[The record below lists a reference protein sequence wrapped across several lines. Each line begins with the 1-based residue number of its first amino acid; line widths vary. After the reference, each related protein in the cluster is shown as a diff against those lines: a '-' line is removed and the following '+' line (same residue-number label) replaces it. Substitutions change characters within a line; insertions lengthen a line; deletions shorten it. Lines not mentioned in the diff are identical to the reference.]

1 MVNIKGLSK
10 AAVLAALYNN
20 AKTQGMAAISYCPD
34 HVMTDKEAQEIID
47 DWGDKFYFDYL
58 YGRVLKVDLSFSD
71 SFDERLYDRDNGIG
85 RAQEVIDNLRK
96 KVAE

>member
-10 AAVLAALYNN
+10 AAVLAVLYNN
-20 AKTQGMAAISYCPD
+20 AKTQGMAAANYRPD

-47 DWGDKFYFDYL
+47 DWGDKLYFDYL